1 MVLLF
6 RLQLSVRRV
15 QGKGPWSHH
24 HCSTGSDPPLL
35 RGLTSC
41 PHPQIHQ
48 APPVKKESGACS
60 YGRSESATPRGLDLG
75 HFPSVWPHYP
85 PRLRAGHLWLPAA
98 AAPGNGVS
106 SEPGPKEEIALPAN
120 VHTKDVTQNEINI
133 YFPKKTP

>member
-48 APPVKKESGACS
+48 APPVKKEPGACS
-60 YGRSESATPRGLDLG
+60 CGRSESATPRGLDLG